1 MNKYNYM
8 IKLVLSSL
16 YFLLAV
22 TAVIAQDSNSI
33 QAVTIDELVV
43 KPIRLPVLQEVGG
56 SLFMT
61 DEYQIGSV
69 TIAENKIASN
79 IPLKF
84 NIYNNAVMIEK
95 NGQGQKLESFEI
107 VSYNITG
114 NDGMAKQIIFKQGYP
129 EIDNQ
134 TDKTVYQV
142 LSIGPKVHLL
152 KYLSQKVEDAPTMG
166 DYSRRE
172 IVTTEQLYIYTP
184 GGVLKR
190 IKANKKSLVE
200 ALPLLSSKIEEVI
213 SSNNLNLKNESAITD
228 LIIALNKP

>member
-1 MNKYNYM
+1 MNKYNFM
-8 IKLVLSSL
+8 IKLVLSYL

-84 NIYNNAVMIEK
+84 NIYNNAIMIEK

-142 LSIGPKVHLL
+142 LSMGSKVHLL

-213 SSNNLNLKNESAITD
+213 SSHNLNLKNESAITD